1 MEHAPQIAVA
11 WLIYLAAAIAP
22 GPDFLVIAG
31 ETLRGSRARGLLA
44 ALGVST
50 GTCVWVSGTSLGL
63 VLVLAEFSQLSYLLR
78 LLGGLYLL
86 YLGFRTLRGAVAP
99 GRADAAAAKTQGG
112 LGRAYLSGLLA
123 NLGNPKTAVFFL
135 SVLALLA
142 APDTPAWVHLATGTG
157 MVAISIGWYSLVAVA
172 LSHPRVGRAYGRLRR
187 WIDAVIGGLFA
198 AFGGHLI
205 LSR

>member
-1 MEHAPQIAVA
+1 MEYAPQIAAA

-31 ETLRGSRARGLLA
+31 ETLRGSRSRGLFA

-63 VLVLAEFSQLSYLLR
+63 VLMLAEFSQFSYMLR

-86 YLGFRTLRGAVAP
+86 YLGFQALRSAVAP
-99 GRADAAAAKTQGG
+99 RRVEAAAARTQGG
-112 LGRAYLSGLLA
+112 PARAYLSGLLA

-142 APDTPAWVHLATGTG
+142 APGTPAWVHLVTGMG

-172 LSHPRVGRAYGRLRR
+172 LSHRRVGRAYGRLRR
-187 WIDAVIGGLFA
+187 WIDAVIGGLFT